1 MSFNLGHDRPLDVAP
16 GVVGVSEAELPPL
29 PDDAFGSPEARE
41 RARVDPRAW
50 FARPELP
57 FEIEVGCG
65 KGSFALE
72 QSRAYPEVNLLAI
85 EWAGEFYAY
94 TADRIRRA
102 GRANV
107 RVLHADAV
115 EFLRWRVASSIAG
128 VVHLYF
134 SDPWPKTRHHKRRVV
149 QDRFLG
155 EAWRVLVP
163 GGELRIVT
171 DHDEYWAWMETYFA
185 RWTDTTGGA
194 GNGEALVGRAG
205 APFERRAFTPAAWV
219 TEGSLVGTN
228 YERKMCGEEKRP
240 HSITLV
246 KRA

>member
-1 MSFNLGHDRPLDVAP
+1 MLFRS
-16 GVVGVSEAELPPL
+16 
-29 PDDAFGSPEARE
+29 
-41 RARVDPRAW
+41 
-50 FARPELP
+50 
-57 FEIEVGCG
+57 
-65 KGSFALE
+65 
-72 QSRAYPEVNLLAI
+72 
-85 EWAGEFYAY
+85 

-102 GRANV
+102 VRANV

-115 EFLRWRVASSIAG
+115 EFLRWRVPSSIAG

-171 DHDEYWAWMETYFA
+171 DHDEYWSWMETYFS
-185 RWTDTTGGA
+185 RWTDEK
-194 GNGEALVGRAG
+194 NGEALVGRAG
-205 APFERRAFTPAAWV
+205 APFERREFTPAAWV

-240 HSITLV
+240 HAVTLV